1 MNIDDLLD
9 RARER
14 SGLSSDRKLCK
25 ALGVTTSQVHS
36 YRMGFSNP
44 SDDTL
49 VKLCKLAGSEPTLYL
64 LELNIERSRGPAKA
78 IYRRLLERLA
88 SQSLAA

>member
-1 MNIDDLLD
+1 MNINDLLD

-14 SGLSSDRKLCK
+14 QGITSDRKLCQ
-25 ALGVTTSQVHS
+25 ALGVTPNQVHS
-36 YRMGFSNP
+36 YRSGFSRP

-49 VKLCKLAGSEPTLYL
+49 AILCKLAGSEPTLYL
-64 LELNIERSRGPAKA
+64 LELNIERSKGPAKA
-78 IYRRLLERLA
+78 VYRRLLERLT